1 VTNKDSEPE
10 LSAGTVDIL
19 VKAREDAVGTLTA
32 VQQKVIELAQAQNA
46 SISSYQEAR
55 KEIIT
60 QQRSLTALAYA
71 YREQNQEIYLVGR
84 AFQSVASIMSTGL
97 RLYEQYNVAMIRTNQ
112 LTEAVTKAQD
122 DYNAAVAEFGPNS
135 TQATSA
141 SKALADAQ
149 AKLAQAQMQNNLMFA
164 AMALQLPAMIS
175 QLERA
180 REAFYVLSIAITQST
195 AAMGLFNAVSMA
207 GPIGLLIAG
216 IGALSILLAE
226 EFNPAVREARQN
238 LIDLEGGMARARM
251 GTKDSLDI
259 TTGLATAMQAAS
271 TATQKSIETIVSEGL
286 ATNNTAKA
294 VTSLTEAYANGRL
307 TATQFAQDMRMLKQS
322 DEEIEKVLANTT
334 VEVKTWQEQFV
345 ASAQA
350 AATAFKDAFTGPMA
364 QLGPE
369 LSATMSN
376 LVNITI
382 SAIDSGFI
390 GQAQAGFQAFKD
402 CVSGKMN
409 DLPGMQQQTMDSIV
423 AITNAAINS
432 GLKGTAQEGIAL
444 FVQCATSKQLSM
456 VQEIDGYLKQLQD
469 SYASNNDKIYALT
482 RQGKDDEAQLYIDAN
497 ARIKTAIDQLTSW
510 RETAVSGKPI
520 NIPITVTV
528 DTANVMA
535 EIDKIRGSML
545 NIGGTGKLAA
555 GKMTVQ
561 VDTKQ
566 ALADIRAVQTALNS
580 ITSKKVT
587 ITVNTG
593 ESVAAITQLLPA
605 LAKLEAAMDV
615 LRLTPPFIEI
625 IPGLTFALNNAI
637 MQFEQL
643 AIAVENFLKQ
653 LDQIPDSKDFKI
665 TDNIQTVMAEL
676 AQLQG
681 AINSLHGTTIIISV
695 ITQYSSTGSPSPYV
709 NPLGA
714 GYVPT
719 WIAPGGGY
727 PTGLEPAYIPTI
739 GGHYQY
745 GGMVPE
751 DMFAYV
757 HRGEEIIPANEVRGG
772 GKATP
777 SMNPSVINFE
787 NRTFVQVD
795 GETMQQTVEKR
806 MIRNRQVGGRYG

>member
-1 VTNKDSEPE
+1 MS
-10 LSAGTVDIL
+10 SGGVDIL

-97 RLYEQYNVAMIRTNQ
+97 KLYEQYNVAMIRTNQ

-195 AAMGLFNAVSMA
+195 ATMGLFNAVSMA

-238 LIDLEGGMARARM
+238 LIDLEGGMTRARM
-251 GTKDSLDI
+251 GTKDSLEPVTRVTEAIQTQSDALQEQLTWI
-259 TTGLATAMQAAS
+259 LQTADADTKQAAATKEL
-271 TATQKSIETIVSEGL
+271 TAEYASGAITAEAFSKAMLDLGVPASDIAKILSSTIV
-286 ATNNTAKA
+286 A
-294 VTSLTEAYANGRL
+294 
-307 TATQFAQDMRMLKQS
+307 
-322 DEEIEKVLANTT
+322 
-334 VEVKTWQEQFV
+334 VKTWQEQFV

-423 AITNAAINS
+423 AITNSAINS
-432 GLKGTAQEGIAL
+432 GLRGTAQEGIAL
-444 FVQCATSKQLSM
+444 FVQCATSKQLAM
-456 VQEIDGYLKQLQD
+456 VQEINGYLKQLQTTYD
-469 SYASNNDKIYALT
+469 QNNKTILDLT
-482 RQGKDDEAQLYIDAN
+482 RQGKNDEAQLYIDAN
-497 ARIKTAIDQLTSW
+497 AKIKAAIDQLTTW
-510 RETAVSGKPI
+510 RETLVSGKPI
-520 NIPITVTV
+520 DIPATITV
-528 DTANVMA
+528 DTSAA
-535 EIDKIRGSML
+535 TAAIDNTIAYGRHWSEETAK
-545 NIGGTGKLAA
+545 TK
-555 GKMTVQ
+555 TVLD
-561 VDTKQ
+561 VDNTQ
-566 ALADIRAVQTALNS
+566 ALANIDAVKTAFSNLNSQFSSTVLKMIADDTQALATISAVQSALAAVQDK
-580 ITSKKVT
+580 TVT
-587 ITVNTG
+587 ITVNYQSYGAPPSFQTG
-593 ESVAAITQLLPA
+593 GILPYTGLFFGHEGEEVIPTSQVASPSG
-605 LAKLEAAMDV
+605 AM
-615 LRLTPPFIEI
+615 
-625 IPGLTFALNNAI
+625 
-637 MQFEQL
+637 
-643 AIAVENFLKQ
+643 
-653 LDQIPDSKDFKI
+653 
-665 TDNIQTVMAEL
+665 
-676 AQLQG
+676 
-681 AINSLHGTTIIISV
+681 
-695 ITQYSSTGSPSPYV
+695 GSPSRAS
-709 NPLGA
+709 G
-714 GYVPT
+714 
-719 WIAPGGGY
+719 
-727 PTGLEPAYIPTI
+727 
-739 GGHYQY
+739 
-745 GGMVPE
+745 
-751 DMFAYV
+751 
-757 HRGEEIIPANEVRGG
+757 
-772 GKATP
+772 
-777 SMNPSVINFE
+777 PSVLNFE
-787 NRTFVQVD
+787 NQTVVQVD
-795 GETMQQTVEKR
+795 GETVQRTVETR
-806 MIRNRQVGGRYG
+806 LIRSRQVGSRYGV